1 MKFLLTI
8 STRVYF
14 TAEKN
19 EVKTLHSLLTTAEL
33 QEMDR
38 SHLLHPLT
46 NHKEMHAQGTRII
59 VSGEGC
65 FVYDSDGRR
74 FLDALAGLWC
84 VVVGYGRTGEWFA
97 SQLWDLDPDLMT
109 TAKAL
114 TSGYLPLSALF
125 VSDEIA
131 QAIVQGGL
139 FSHVYTYSGHPVCAA
154 AALAN
159 LEIMERENLIP
170 RTRNITGPY
179 FGKKLRELESHP
191 AVGEVRGVGLIGAI
205 ELLSRDG
212 RQPPGAPPK
221 FGPKAWAMFREE
233 GLLLRVLGDTVALCP
248 PLIINHSEI
257 DYLFSTI
264 TRVLDRLWDSA

>member
-1 MKFLLTI
+1 
-8 STRVYF
+8 
-14 TAEKN
+14 
-19 EVKTLHSLLTTAEL
+19 
-33 QEMDR
+33 
-38 SHLLHPLT
+38 
-46 NHKEMHAQGTRII
+46 MHAQGTRII

-131 QAIVQGGL
+131 QAIAQGGL